1 MANEIIIIKEGL
13 TFFDKSVILSWNRYY
28 REKNTMSDEI
38 KTVTEGT
45 APQQFPFRFSKSHFH
60 RVIHA
65 DGVYGGSTPTPG
77 NIILHIY
84 SHMLPIPEQGAN
96 DGKGNEMIDKRVI
109 KPGIEREI
117 EVSVVMNLVLAKSTR
132 DWLDS
137 RIKYTEELMQ
147 KTGAK

>member
-1 MANEIIIIKEGL
+1 MNKIIKFGL
-13 TFFDKSVILSWNRYY
+13 TFVDESVILEWNRY
-28 REKNTMSDEI
+28 EQNKNTMSDAIISLSQE
-38 KTVTEGT
+38 T
-45 APQQFPFRFSKSHFH
+45 APQQVPFRFSKSHFH

-77 NIILHIY
+77 NIIMHIY

-96 DGKGNEMIDKRVI
+96 DGKGNEIVEKRII

-117 EVSVVMNLVLAKSTR
+117 EVSIVMNLALAKSTR
-132 DWLDS
+132 DWLDG

-147 KTGAK
+147 KAGAK